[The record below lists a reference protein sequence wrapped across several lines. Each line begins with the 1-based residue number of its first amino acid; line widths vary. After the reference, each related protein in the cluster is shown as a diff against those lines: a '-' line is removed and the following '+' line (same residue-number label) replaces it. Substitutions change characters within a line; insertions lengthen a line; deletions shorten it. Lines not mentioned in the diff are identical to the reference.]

1 MAAGNQL
8 SYILSKFHKSKT
20 STNLFINNIFIYE
33 ALSNKKTIKLSIW
46 YCSLYVVLDLQ
57 LKMRQM
63 PVVTHP

>member
-46 YCSLYVVLDLQ
+46 YCSLYVVLDL
-57 LKMRQM
+57 
-63 PVVTHP
+63 